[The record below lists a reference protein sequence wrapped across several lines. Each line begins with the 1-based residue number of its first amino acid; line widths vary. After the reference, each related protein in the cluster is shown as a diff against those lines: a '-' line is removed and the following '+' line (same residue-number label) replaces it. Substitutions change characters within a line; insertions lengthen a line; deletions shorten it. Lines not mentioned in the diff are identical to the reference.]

1 MTAPSG
7 SLYKCPHVREG
18 QGRREGGT
26 GEGGREGRERERMSE
41 GKKKL
46 GSPKQD
52 VEEQCYSIA
61 FASTAGIHIQ
71 DNIFTIQILTH
82 S

>member
-1 MTAPSG
+1 
-7 SLYKCPHVREG
+7 
-18 QGRREGGT
+18 
-26 GEGGREGRERERMSE
+26 MSE

-61 FASTAGIHIQ
+61 FASTTVTHIE
-71 DNIFTIQILTH
+71 DNIFTLQILTH
-82 S
+82 N

>member
-1 MTAPSG
+1 
-7 SLYKCPHVREG
+7 
-18 QGRREGGT
+18 
-26 GEGGREGRERERMSE
+26 MSE

-52 VEEQCYSIA
+52 VEEQCYTIA
-61 FASTAGIHIQ
+61 FASTAVTHIE
-71 DNIFTIQILTH
+71 DNIFTIQILTN